1 MAVSSLSDLKQR
13 GLWTAGL
20 AELLGT
26 MFLVIAGC
34 GSCSNWGTKAPVLH
48 IALAFGLSVATI
60 VWWIGHKSGGHINP
74 AVTIGFLV
82 TRKISVV
89 RALLYIAMQLIGALV
104 GAGVLKALT
113 PAGVNDGLCT
123 PTPTGGS
130 YPVGVA
136 QAFGVELIVTFT
148 LVFTVFAACDG
159 RRGDLKGSAP
169 LTIGLSL
176 TMCHIWAVSTNTV
189 RDGHGMSMVADRDR
203 SLVHASH
210 ITRS

>member
-1 MAVSSLSDLKQR
+1 MRTR

-26 MFLVIAGC
+26 AVLVLSGC
-34 GSCSNWGTKAPVLH
+34 GSCASWSSSGRSPLH

-74 AVTIGFLV
+74 AVTVGFLV

-89 RALLYIAMQLIGALV
+89 RALLYISMQMLGALL
-104 GAGVLKALT
+104 GAGVLRMLT
-113 PAGVNDGLCT
+113 PAGVNDTLCS
-123 PTPTGGS
+123 PVLGGG
-130 YPVGVA
+130 VGEG
-136 QAFGVELIVTFT
+136 QAFVVELVIGFT
-148 LVFTVFAACDG
+148 LVFTVFASCDD

-176 TMCHIWAVSTNTV
+176 TMCHLWAVST
-189 RDGHGMSMVADRDR
+189 HADD
-203 SLVHASH
+203 SIVTHLFHFCCIYPVG
-210 ITRS
+210 INQYEG